1 MNKKAVNKISYG
13 LYVLSAKQGEKDNAC
28 IINTLSQLTS
38 DPLRVSITV
47 NKQNYTHDMIL
58 AEGEFTVSLLT
69 QKVPFDYFKR
79 FGFQSGRDVD
89 KFDGFDA
96 CARGENGIYYITK
109 YTNAYIS
116 GKVISTLDLGSH
128 TLFVADVTAAE
139 VLDEVPSL
147 TYAYYHSDVKPKP
160 AAPSSSSGVKIGWRC
175 KICGYVYEGENLPA
189 DFVCPLCKHGAE
201 DFEKIELVGDANSP
215 SGKVEFRG
223 SKTEANLETA
233 FAGESMAR
241 NKYTY
246 YASQAKKDGY
256 VQISA
261 LFEETAVN
269 EREHAKIWF
278 KLLHDGKVPDTLT
291 NLKDAA
297 DGENYEWT
305 DMYATF
311 AKEAKEEG
319 FDEIALLFEQVG
331 EIEKRHEERY
341 LKLRSNIVEDKV
353 FKKEQPIAWIC
364 TNCGHVHYGTEA
376 PDVCPVCKHPKAYFE
391 QLSENY

>member
-1 MNKKAVNKISYG
+1 VNKKAVNKISYG

>member
-201 DFEKIELVGDANSP
+201 DFVKIELVGDANSP

>member
-1 MNKKAVNKISYG
+1 MNKKAVNNISYG
-13 LYVLSAKQGEKDNAC
+13 LYILSAKQSSKDNAC

-47 NKQNYTHDMIL
+47 NKQNYTHDIIL
-58 AEGEFTVSLLT
+58 AEGQFTVSLLT
-69 QKVPFDYFKR
+69 QKVPFEYFKR
-79 FGFQSGRDVD
+79 FGFQSGRDVE

-128 TLFVADVTAAE
+128 TLFIADVTAAE
-139 VLDEVPSL
+139 VLDDTPSL

-160 AAPSSSSGVKIGWRC
+160 AAPSSSSGVKTGWRC
-175 KICGYVYEGENLPA
+175 KICGYVYEGEELPA
-189 DFVCPLCKHGAE
+189 DFVCPICKHGIE
-201 DFEKIELVGDANSP
+201 DFEKIELSEEATSP
-215 SGKVEFRG
+215 AGKVEFQG
-223 SKTEANLETA
+223 SKTQANLETA

-246 YASQAKKDGY
+246 YADRAKQDGY
-256 VQISA
+256 IQISA
-261 LFEETAVN
+261 LFEETAIN

-278 KLLHDGKVPDTLT
+278 KLLHNGRVPDTLT

-297 DGENYEWT
+297 EGENYEWT
-305 DMYATF
+305 DMYAAF
-311 AKEAKEEG
+311 AKEAREEG

-341 LKLRSNIVEDKV
+341 LKLRGNIVREKV

-364 TNCGHVHYGTEA
+364 TNCGHVYYGTQA
-376 PDVCPVCKHPKAYFE
+376 PDVCPVCKYPKAYFE

>member
-278 KLLHDGKVPDTLT
+278 KLCLLYTS
-291 NLKDAA
+291 DAA
-297 DGENYEWT
+297 DE
-305 DMYATF
+305 
-311 AKEAKEEG
+311 
-319 FDEIALLFEQVG
+319 
-331 EIEKRHEERY
+331 
-341 LKLRSNIVEDKV
+341 
-353 FKKEQPIAWIC
+353 
-364 TNCGHVHYGTEA
+364 
-376 PDVCPVCKHPKAYFE
+376 
-391 QLSENY
+391 

>member
-147 TYAYYHSDVKPKP
+147 PYAYYHSDVKPKP

>member
-215 SGKVEFRG
+215 SGKGEFRG